1 MTAARKESCRT
12 SRSLA
17 EIVVQECGLSE
28 AALTLLFPVEHK
40 RGLGVA
46 PNPSPRRLAPSFV
59 CRESPE

>member
-1 MTAARKESCRT
+1 MAAALKESCRT

-17 EIVVQECGLSE
+17 EVVVQECGLSK

-46 PNPSPRRLAPSFV
+46 PNLSPSRRGPIFRLP
-59 CRESPE
+59 PKL